1 MKIIKEKW
9 WMEKSLVEQIL
20 FKNIQPLI
28 NIYTIAVLII
38 LRIFQN
44 AITDEV
50 FRNNVHIYVNRQWVN
65 ILIHS

>member
-1 MKIIKEKW
+1 
-9 WMEKSLVEQIL
+9 MEKSLVEQIL

-50 FRNNVHIYVNRQWVN
+50 FRNTYM
-65 ILIHS
+65 STYM